1 MICRRRW
8 SPTFRPRR
16 TRRPSVV
23 DSIDMSRSRST
34 PQRTCAACRTERD
47 QSALI
52 RLVVD
57 PNGSVHVDVRAKL
70 PGRGAYVCPQR
81 SCVELLSERSAVL
94 QRAFR
99 QQVDVSDLAA
109 RVDQAA
115 ARRVIDALS
124 LVARAGGVV
133 GGAAQLERLAQRENL
148 AALVFASDAAERAKR
163 NAARLFLD
171 TPCFTSSLDAEGL
184 GVAVG
189 KGPRAVIG
197 IRHSAL
203 STTLL
208 EELARAQALG

>member
-1 MICRRRW
+1 M
-8 SPTFRPRR
+8 
-16 TRRPSVV
+16 
-23 DSIDMSRSRST
+23 
-34 PQRTCAACRTERD
+34 
-47 QSALI
+47 I

-57 PNGSVHVDVRAKL
+57 PNGSVLVDLRAKL

-81 SCVELLSERSAVL
+81 SCVERLSERSAIL

-99 QQVDVSDLAA
+99 QDVDVSELGV
-109 RVDQAA
+109 RVEQAA

-133 GGAAQLERLAQRENL
+133 GGAAQLERLARREKL
-148 AALVFASDAAERAKR
+148 AALVVALDAAERAKR
-163 NAARLFLD
+163 NASRLFPD
-171 TPCFTSSLDAEGL
+171 TPCYTSSLDGEGL
-184 GVAVG
+184 GGAVG

-203 STTLL
+203 SATLL